1 MATLILHPGK
11 EKSVLRRHP
20 WLFSGAVAQLDGR
33 ARPGDTVDVVS
44 HEGRPLG
51 RAAWSPASQIRARIW
66 SFDAAESIDHAF
78 FKRRVA
84 ASVARRNALP
94 ELAGQQGLRLIHA
107 ESDGLP
113 GVIADRYGDTVVLQ
127 LTTAGA
133 DKWRGAIA
141 DSLLKATGC
150 ARIYERSDVEV
161 RKLEGLEA
169 VTGWL
174 RNTPLPPG
182 GGGAGGEGEP
192 LVIVENGIR
201 MAVDIVG
208 GHKTGFY
215 LDQRENRRRVAELAR
230 GRRVLNCFCYTA
242 GFSLQ
247 ALAGGAREVVSVD
260 SSGPAL
266 ATAQRNLALNPQLD
280 AARAIWREADVFAE
294 LRSLRAA
301 GERFDLVILDPPKFA
316 NTAAHAE
323 RAARAYKDINL
334 LGLQLLA
341 AGGLLMTYSCS
352 GGIGAELFARILA
365 GAALDAGRSTKMRR
379 ASCSTCTAPPT
390 IRWTWLSPRATTS
403 RACCCRWIEKLCLR
417 PRRRRYP
424 LRTAPALRRYFFFAS
439 S

>member
-51 RAAWSPASQIRARIW
+51 RAAWSPTSQIRARMW
-66 SFDAAESIDHAF
+66 SFVAEETIDHAF

-113 GVIADRYGDTVVLQ
+113 GVIADRYGDTVVVQ

-133 DKWRGAIA
+133 DKWRAAIA
-141 DSLLKATGC
+141 DSLQKATGC

-174 RNTPLPPG
+174 HGTAP
-182 GGGAGGEGEP
+182 EGDI
-192 LVIVENGIR
+192 VIDENGVR
-201 MAVDIVG
+201 MAVDIVD

-215 LDQRENRRRVAELAR
+215 LDQRQNRRRVAELAR

-247 ALAGGAREVVSVD
+247 ALAGGACEVVSMD

-266 ATAQRNLALNPQLD
+266 ATAQRNLALNPQLEKF
-280 AARAIWREADVFAE
+280 RALWREADVFAE

-301 GERFDLVILDPPKFA
+301 GERYDLVILDPPKFA
-316 NTAAHAE
+316 NTAAHAD

-334 LGLQLLA
+334 QALQLLA
-341 AGGLLMTYSCS
+341 PGGLLMTYSCS
-352 GGIGAELFARILA
+352 GGVDAELFRKIVA
-365 GAALDAGRSTKMRR
+365 GAALDAGRTAR
-379 ASCSTCTAPPT
+379 AVQHLHGAADHPVDLAFPEGDY
-390 IRWTWLSPRATTS
+390 L
-403 RACCCRWIEKLCLR
+403 KGLL
-417 PRRRRYP
+417 
-424 LRTAPALRRYFFFAS
+424 LQVD
-439 S
+439 

>member
-141 DSLLKATGC
+141 DSLLRATGC

-192 LVIVENGIR
+192 LVIDENGVR

-341 AGGLLMTYSCS
+341 TGGLLMTYSCS

-365 GAALDAGRSTKMRR
+365 GAALDAGRNARIVQHLHGAADHPVDLAFPEGEYLKG
-379 ASCSTCTAPPT
+379 
-390 IRWTWLSPRATTS
+390 L
-403 RACCCRWIEKLCLR
+403 LLQVD
-417 PRRRRYP
+417 
-424 LRTAPALRRYFFFAS
+424 
-439 S
+439 

>member
-1 MATLILHPGK
+1 MATLTLHPGK

-44 HEGRPLG
+44 HQGRPLA
-51 RAAWSPASQIRARIW
+51 RAAWSPASQIRARVW
-66 SFDAAESIDHAF
+66 SFDAAENIDHAF

-84 ASVARRNALP
+84 AAVVRRAALP

-113 GVIADRYGDTVVLQ
+113 GVIADRYGDTVVVQ

-141 DSLLKATGC
+141 DALLKVTGC

-161 RKLEGLEA
+161 RGLEGLKA

-174 RNTPLPPG
+174 H
-182 GGGAGGEGEP
+182 GEP
-192 LVIVENGIR
+192 SGAELVIEENGVN
-201 MAVDIVG
+201 MAVDFVG

-230 GRRVLNCFCYTA
+230 GRRVLNCFCYSA

-266 ATAQRNLALNPQLD
+266 ATARRNLALNPRLD
-280 AARAIWREADVFAE
+280 ASRAIWREADVFAE
-294 LRSLRAA
+294 LRALRAA
-301 GERFDLVILDPPKFA
+301 GERYELVILDPPKFA

-334 LGLQLLA
+334 HAMQLLA
-341 AGGLLMTYSCS
+341 PGGLLMTYSCS
-352 GGIGAELFARILA
+352 GGVSAELFQKIVA
-365 GAALDAGRSTKMRR
+365 GAALDAG
-379 ASCSTCTAPPT
+379 
-390 IRWTWLSPRATTS
+390 
-403 RACCCRWIEKLCLR
+403 
-417 PRRRRYP
+417 
-424 LRTAPALRRYFFFAS
+424 AS
-439 S
+439 SGMAARIVQRLQGAADHPVDLAFPEGEYLKGLLLQVG

>member
-113 GVIADRYGDTVVLQ
+113 GVVADRYGDTVVLQ

-341 AGGLLMTYSCS
+341 TGGLLMTYSCS

-365 GAALDAGRSTKMRR
+365 GAALDAGRNARIVQHLHGAADHPVDLAFPEGEYLKG
-379 ASCSTCTAPPT
+379 
-390 IRWTWLSPRATTS
+390 L
-403 RACCCRWIEKLCLR
+403 LLQVD
-417 PRRRRYP
+417 
-424 LRTAPALRRYFFFAS
+424 
-439 S
+439 

>member
-141 DSLLKATGC
+141 DSLLRATGC

-174 RNTPLPPG
+174 RNAPLPPG

-192 LVIVENGIR
+192 LVIDENGVR

-341 AGGLLMTYSCS
+341 PGGLLMTYSCS

-365 GAALDAGRSTKMRR
+365 GAALDAGGSTKMSARIVQHLHG
-379 ASCSTCTAPPT
+379 AADHPVDLAFPEGEY
-390 IRWTWLSPRATTS
+390 L
-403 RACCCRWIEKLCLR
+403 KGLL
-417 PRRRRYP
+417 
-424 LRTAPALRRYFFFAS
+424 LQVD
-439 S
+439 